1 MNVRGS
7 FHHKEYGK
15 FTLLKKLTRM
25 VAATENPDMD
35 TNCCELNRIS

>member
-7 FHHKEYGK
+7 FHHNEYGK

-25 VAATENPDMD
+25 VAATENSDMD
-35 TNCCELNRIS
+35 TNC